1 MGYFLCCGRA
11 VPRRAALHKP
21 RAGASGCHLQTPC
34 PNKRIGDSFLH
45 ASARDMDRS
54 SLRPLVGVT
63 ACLKENGRGGWHHTV
78 GDKYVRA
85 AIHAVGGL
93 PVLIPAIGPELGADE
108 QATIEA
114 LDRLLD
120 TLDGVLLTGSPSNVE
135 PHHYG
140 GEQSRQGTAH
150 DPARDAT
157 TLPLI
162 RHSLDRGVPLFAI
175 CRGAQEVN
183 VALGG
188 TLHQLVHE
196 VEGRRDHRS
205 LKSSDIDVN
214 YGPAH
219 DIDIVDGGVL
229 HRLLGERRVQVNSL
243 HAQGVDRLAPRA
255 RLEAV
260 AEDGQ
265 VEAFSVPD
273 APAFALA
280 LQWHPE
286 HRALENP
293 VSMKLFDAFAAACRS
308 RAAARLAP
316 PMRAAAE

>member
-1 MGYFLCCGRA
+1 
-11 VPRRAALHKP
+11 
-21 RAGASGCHLQTPC
+21 
-34 PNKRIGDSFLH
+34 
-45 ASARDMDRS
+45 MDRS

-63 ACLKENGRGGWHHTV
+63 ACFKENGRGGWHHTV

-85 AIHAVGGL
+85 AVHAVGAL
-93 PVLIPAIGPELGADE
+93 PVLIPAIGPELGGDE
-108 QATIEA
+108 QSTIEA

-140 GEQSRQGTAH
+140 GEQSREGTAH

-162 RHSLDRGVPLFAI
+162 RHCLDRGVPLFAI
-175 CRGAQEVN
+175 CRGLQEVN

-196 VEGRRDHRS
+196 VEGRSDHRS
-205 LKSSDIDVN
+205 PKSSDIDVN
-214 YGPAH
+214 YAPAH
-219 DIDIVDGGVL
+219 DIEIVDGGVL

-255 RLEAV
+255 RLEAL

-265 VEAFSVPD
+265 VEAFSIPD

-308 RAAARLAP
+308 RAATRLSP
-316 PMRAAAE
+316 TLRAAAE

>member
-1 MGYFLCCGRA
+1 MHGRA
-11 VPRRAALHKP
+11 AQAEAARQLPRHCCSAMIKAMK
-21 RAGASGCHLQTPC
+21 
-34 PNKRIGDSFLH
+34 
-45 ASARDMDRS
+45 SAR
-54 SLRPLVGVT
+54 LRPLIGVS
-63 ACLKENGRGGWHHTV
+63 ACLKENGRGWTHSV
-78 GDKYVRA
+78 GDKYVQA
-85 AIHAVGGL
+85 AIRAVGGL
-93 PVLIPAIGPELGADE
+93 PVIVPAFGREFDADRSDGGM
-108 QATIEA
+108 AEA

-120 TLDGVLLTGSPSNVE
+120 SMDGLLLTGSPSNVE
-135 PHHYG
+135 PHHYEG
-140 GEQSRQGTAH
+140 DPSREGTAH

-162 RHSLDRGVPLFAI
+162 RHAIDHAMPLIAI

-196 VEGRRDHRS
+196 VPGRRDHRS
-205 LKSSDIDVN
+205 PKTQDTDIN
-214 YGPAH
+214 YSLAH
-219 DIDIVDGGVL
+219 DIEILEGGLL
-229 HRLLGERRVQVNSL
+229 HRLVGARRARVNSL

-260 AEDGQ
+260 ADDGQ

-293 VSMKLFDAFAAACRS
+293 LSMKLFDAFSGACHA
-308 RAAARLAP
+308 RAARRLGLP
-316 PMRAAAE
+316 LRAAAE